1 MTEPLSEDRWVCNIT
16 SSFLGRCSLIDQ
28 QLWSITSVLISTH
41 LPPPCRSP
49 AAPPAAGGAA
59 ARGRR
64 RPGRGPRGPAE
75 PPLLRPGRTYR
86 SPITDVSWARSPPA
100 ARASLEPKSSRKR
113 KKVLKVSKMEAGGSH
128 GTRLL
133 QPLRALSLLS
143 APTRLPLIPPSPP
156 PLSSS
161 VEQRGA
167 AACEAV

>member
-113 KKVLKVSKMEAGGSH
+113 KKSSKCPRWRPEGV
-128 GTRLL
+128 L